1 MIKYNCI
8 AVVLVAIIFAHGIAY
23 ASYTGGKNNRR
34 WAVQEDVYK
43 RSQELYK
50 LKKELHLQREEDRRR
65 EQYRQAVEERKNMQK
80 GSGVRGSGSD

>member
-1 MIKYNCI
+1 MIKYNYI

-23 ASYTGGKNNRR
+23 ASYTDGKNNRR

-80 GSGVRGSGSD
+80 GSGARGAGSD